1 MTSRLGNRTM
11 IFSTERIIR
20 IFAGAVVMI
29 SLALGYFHSPYWYW
43 LTAFAGFNLFQSG
56 FTRFCPPEMM
66 VNRLRSRQSAA
77 IPQRTGR
84 A

>member
-1 MTSRLGNRTM
+1 MTSIQGNRTM
-11 IFSTERIIR
+11 TFSTERIIR

-29 SLALGYFHSPYWYW
+29 SLALGHFHSPYWYW

-56 FTRFCPPEMM
+56 FTRFCPPEMLL
-66 VNRLRSRQSAA
+66 NRLRGKQSAA
-77 IPQRTGR
+77 VPQRTGR